1 MNDRSV
7 DTDWGEI
14 RFSGSS
20 KALAF
25 QEIKDGIYEI
35 LFQEKILYMR
45 VINSKYLS
53 QTHSI
58 CVCLNAAI
66 SGRDNKTPPFFSG
79 EGISNSVGCC
89 MISFSDPSTHIQ
101 GIDLGW
107 YVGNENWLDFQKDLV
122 NLIEIITK
130 NLSKSLVIFGG
141 SGGGYASFAL
151 SKLFSQKA
159 VVIGMNPQFDIS
171 LYPSCNNYST
181 RAFPKSNISD
191 FDNFSQKRS
200 EWNAFFL
207 RNNLITSFTHRD
219 LNPLC
224 DYLLL
229 QNWNDTHHLRLHTP
243 LILPGLETLSL
254 SKYYGTDNNLSYFI
268 GPWGDRHSVIWKEHI
283 VLVLRMAINGALS
296 SQIIEKL
303 STKFLPIN
311 SNQTHSLSK
320 IKIPPKIH
328 VEGSDYEMNLVRFT
342 FEQFQN
348 NGITESFFGLDFL
361 RPLLNVE
368 RSNLE
373 LFAVVASLQC
383 WFDIIQ
389 KNKQL
394 TEEIWKIDHFIHRVS
409 ILCHLCQEFSSRP
422 AMKKHQLFL
431 IQIIQFHLEEASK
444 RSVSTDSKQCVSL
457 KNYLVQFE

>member
-53 QTHSI
+53 QTYSI

-171 LYPSCNNYST
+171 LYPSCNNYAT

-229 QNWNDTHHLRLHTP
+229 QNWNDAHHLRLHTP

-254 SKYYGTDNNLSYFI
+254 SKYYGTNNNLSYFI
-268 GPWGDRHSVIWKEHI
+268 GPWGEDHSVIWKEHI
-283 VLVLRMAINGALS
+283 VLVLRMAISGALS

-320 IKIPPKIH
+320 IKIPPRIH
-328 VEGSDYEMNLVRFT
+328 VEGSDYELNLVRFT

-348 NGITESFFGLDFL
+348 NDITESFFGLEFL
-361 RPLLNVE
+361 RPLLNIE

-373 LFAVVASLQC
+373 LFAVVASLEC

-394 TEEIWKIDHFIHRVS
+394 TEEIWNLDYFNQRVS